1 MGVLAECSPGSSE
14 LAVCGTWEDLSVI
27 PHRPVWLGSEAG
39 IAGLSPAP
47 DEFLLMTSEEL
58 RALLK
63 RARMTQKD
71 AADRCGVTLRTV
83 QNWVSGATPVPAMA
97 EQALIIA
104 EAERDA
110 VAFERDTQT
119 PADARAALEWIA
131 GEQRRRIALLEREIE
146 AERAA
151 LAETLERIGTWNAR

>member
-1 MGVLAECSPGSSE
+1 
-14 LAVCGTWEDLSVI
+14 
-27 PHRPVWLGSEAG
+27 
-39 IAGLSPAP
+39 
-47 DEFLLMTSEEL
+47 MTSEEL

-151 LAETLERIGTWNAR
+151 LAETLERIGT